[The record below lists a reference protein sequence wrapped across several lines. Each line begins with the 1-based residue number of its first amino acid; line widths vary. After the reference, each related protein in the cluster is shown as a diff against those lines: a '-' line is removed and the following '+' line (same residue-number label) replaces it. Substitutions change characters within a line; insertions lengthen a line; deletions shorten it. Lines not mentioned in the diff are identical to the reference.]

1 MGIGK
6 IELFEAQVLANE
18 VREYITPAMVR
29 VEIAGSIRREKPV
42 VGDIELVAIVED
54 QEKLLKLI
62 GDVGQTIKTGV
73 PGVIPWTP
81 KADAKYIRVRLNE
94 GMNLDLFVARPEN
107 WGGLFL
113 MRTGS
118 AAGADGNAFNGFTPG
133 CFSRWKKLSG
143 GGRMTDVMPT
153 MPDGTQLPVYEEQDF
168 FDLLEMDFVPPVER
182 TGRNVIKKYVRQ
194 Q

>member
-6 IELFEAQVLANE
+6 IEFFEAKSIADNLL
-18 VREYITPAMVR
+18 RHLTPATDR
-29 VEIAGSIRREKPV
+29 IEIAGSIRREKQV
-42 VGDIELVAIVED
+42 VGDIELVLLTSD
-54 QEKLLKLI
+54 QEKLIKLI
-62 GDVGQTIKTGV
+62 GDIGQTIKPGV

-81 KADAKYIRVRLNE
+81 KIDAKYIRVRLDQ
-94 GMNLDLFVARPEN
+94 GMNLDVFVAKPEN

-118 AAGADGNAFNGFTPG
+118 AAGPDGNAFNGFVPG
-133 CFSRWKKLSG
+133 MFSRFKKLSG

-153 MPDGTQLPVYEEQDF
+153 MPDGTQLPLYEESDF